1 MKIKIFIII
10 IYVTILAACHKQPE
24 TKAVSKFTAQVAE
37 ADKKIG
43 LYFDVLD
50 NPKTARVQQINVL
63 CKQYPKVF
71 ENEYMP
77 ALIALEPDNYS
88 EKGLLKDFKIVVQY
102 YSRKLD
108 IQCS

>member
-1 MKIKIFIII
+1 MKTKILTL
-10 IYVTILAACHKQPE
+10 TIFSLAIVGCNKQPE